1 MNVTLIG
8 ALRRIE
14 RLRLRA
20 EFFRSWEVALRA
32 TKDAGQALA
41 IMDAPGS
48 AELEG
53 VRDYLL
59 EGIGKGRP
67 LGVVTK
73 LRPDLFPVLDQL
85 LIATGEGFG
94 TLHDSL
100 RLLSEYYLKDY
111 ARMARIRGWI
121 GVPLAAAVV
130 ASFVLPIPLLWDV
143 GRWTYSLTIIGSVV
157 GIYTLGGIPASLLY
171 SLVQHTSRV
180 RRPRFAWTLAIGLEG
195 GLTFAGAARLA
206 ATVAEMDGVGRH
218 LDGIQSKVLKTM
230 SLSKMLEGS
239 NVWPAM
245 REQVAKAD
253 EMSEYLSTLRVFA
266 EHLESP
272 P

>member
-1 MNVTLIG
+1 MNVTFIG
-8 ALRRIE
+8 ALRHIE

-20 EFFRSWEVALRA
+20 EFYRSWEVALRV
-32 TKDAGQALA
+32 TKDVGQALA
-41 IMDAPGS
+41 TMDAPGNADLES
-48 AELEG
+48 A
-53 VRDYLL
+53 RDYLL

-67 LGVVTK
+67 VGVVTK

-85 LIATGEGFG
+85 LIGTGETFG

-111 ARMARIRGWI
+111 ARMARIRGWL
-121 GVPLAAAVV
+121 GVPLAAGVV
-130 ASFVLPIPLLWDV
+130 ASFVLPVPLLWDV
-143 GRWTYSLTIIGSVV
+143 GRWAYSFAIIGGVV
-157 GIYTLGGIPASLLY
+157 GIYALGGIPASLLY
-171 SLVQHTSRV
+171 SLAQRSARV

-206 ATVAEMDGVGRH
+206 ATVSELEGVGRH
-218 LDGIQSKVLKTM
+218 LDAIQSKVLKTM

-239 NVWPAM
+239 GLWPAM
-245 REQVAKAD
+245 REQVARAD
-253 EMSEYLSTLRVFA
+253 EASEYLSTLRVFA